1 MKRTISRYCH
11 LLTMKTVFVPSLFFA
26 HLTFDWLILQPWSS
40 LNIEKSFNGCGFD
53 VRMFSLDS
61 SFMECVKIQITPA
74 SHSALLFTQHF
85 ALFAE
90 LQMYT
95 NNSANA
101 QKYTHWTAQNS
112 DQVKKYTNTNTNS
125 LEIKLFRFSKYM
137 MLTPLYVIKLH

>member
-1 MKRTISRYCH
+1 
-11 LLTMKTVFVPSLFFA
+11 
-26 HLTFDWLILQPWSS
+26 
-40 LNIEKSFNGCGFD
+40 
-53 VRMFSLDS
+53 MFSLDS

-112 DQVKKYTNTNTNS
+112 DQVKKYTITYTNS
-125 LEIKLFRFSKYM
+125 LELRFFKIHGGY
-137 MLTPLYVIKLH
+137 TVGIVIKLN

>member
-11 LLTMKTVFVPSLFFA
+11 LPKMKTVFVASLFFA
-26 HLTFDWLILQPWSS
+26 HLTVDWLILQPWSS

-95 NNSANA
+95 HNSANA
-101 QKYTHWTAQNS
+101 QKYTHWTAQNK
-112 DQVKKYTNTNTNS
+112 DQVKKCTNTNTNS
-125 LEIKLFRFSKYM
+125 QETQLFLFFKTHYAN
-137 MLTPLYVIKLH
+137 TVVCY

>member
-11 LLTMKTVFVPSLFFA
+11 LPTMKTVFVPSLFFA
-26 HLTFDWLILQPWSS
+26 HLTVDWLILQLWSS

-101 QKYTHWTAQNS
+101 QNIHIEL
-112 DQVKKYTNTNTNS
+112 
-125 LEIKLFRFSKYM
+125 LEIKIRSKSI
-137 MLTPLYVIKLH
+137 PLQVQIH